1 MFTAL
6 SSGVSGI
13 QAFQEEMDV
22 ISNNIA
28 NVNTPGFK
36 TSRADFADAFSD
48 TLRGS
53 SGPNGAASGT
63 PSIQLGLG
71 VTTSAVTSNFGSG
84 ALTNTGY
91 QTDLAVQGEGFFVV
105 RDPVTGAEFAT
116 RAGDFRVDSNG
127 YLTTNNGLHVQ
138 GFSDGSLSAVGDIK
152 IDATGRP
159 ETSDPNATFSSFTI
173 SPEGFINIR
182 LSDNSE
188 YTRGQ
193 VLLQRFSDPQILV
206 KEGMNLYSGMGSAG
220 PLGGA
225 SSPTPA
231 APQTNGLGRIQSGA
245 LEASNVDLASEF
257 ATMITTQRAFQASAR
272 IITTSD
278 EMLQEVVNLKR

>member
-1 MFTAL
+1 MFSAL

-71 VTTSAVTSNFGSG
+71 VTTSAVTSNFNSG

-105 RDPVTGAEFAT
+105 RDPVTGADFAT

-127 YLTTNNGLHVQ
+127 YLTTNSGLHVQ

-159 ETSDPNATFSSFTI
+159 ATSDPDATFASFTI
-173 SPEGFINIR
+173 SPEGYIKIR
-182 LSDNSE
+182 
-188 YTRGQ
+188 
-193 VLLQRFSDPQILV
+193 
-206 KEGMNLYSGMGSAG
+206 
-220 PLGGA
+220 
-225 SSPTPA
+225 
-231 APQTNGLGRIQSGA
+231 
-245 LEASNVDLASEF
+245 
-257 ATMITTQRAFQASAR
+257 
-272 IITTSD
+272 
-278 EMLQEVVNLKR
+278 